1 MARSRQ
7 DRKRRQRRKLTESA
21 AVVDATT
28 LVETRT
34 GALGESLGVTP
45 TGGQKREIVVIEA
58 GWGSSG
64 YYPREVLAR
73 DCASIYPVGTHMY
86 LNHPTESEDYERP
99 ERDVRDLAAVTT
111 SECRMRGNEVVAE
124 CEVFEHYA
132 PLIDNIAPHIGCS
145 IRAMG
150 EAEQGEADGRKG
162 PIIRSLDEG
171 ISVDFVTRA
180 GAGGKVGAKLLE
192 NARGVAGTKLEEAR
206 NAGQWLEASIH
217 REFTLTADS
226 MFGNGYVSRE
236 ERIAISAAIGA
247 ALDSF
252 TAALEDSAPGL
263 YKRDPYADPQTG
275 VDVSESKADELREN
289 QQHKEDEMSDA
300 DKDQLAALTESVKKL
315 EGKVTESETR
325 ATEAEKRADRAEE
338 ALARTRAA
346 KVVAEA
352 KHTPEGA
359 SEPVSIY
366 KGLPEGAVKR
376 VTESA
381 LSGDLPKTEDG
392 KLNEDHLVERA
403 RTAAKE
409 ERDYLAS
416 AGVSLGGGPAQ
427 VVGFGESTGGGLGLP
442 DANKADDAATA
453 ALEESFKAQGMSD
466 NAAKLA
472 AGRR

>member
-1 MARSRQ
+1 MKRGSRQ
-7 DRKRRQRRKLTESA
+7 ARKQRQKRRRLVESA
-21 AVVDATT
+21 AVLDVTALT
-28 LVETRT
+28 ETHS
-34 GALGESLGVTP
+34 GALGEALGVTP
-45 TGGQKREIVVIEA
+45 TGGQKREITVIEA

-64 YYPREVLAR
+64 FYPREVLAR
-73 DCASIYPVGTHMY
+73 DCAKIYPVGTHMY

-111 SECRMRGNEVVAE
+111 GECYMKGDAVMAE

-132 PLIDNIAPHIGCS
+132 PLIDAIAPHIGCS

-150 EAEQGEADGRKG
+150 EAEQGEVEGRKG
-162 PIIRSLDEG
+162 PIIRALDEG
-171 ISVDFVTRA
+171 VSIDFVTRA

-192 NARGVAGTKLEEAR
+192 SARGVAGTVLEEAR

-226 MFGNGYVSRE
+226 MFGNGYVTRE
-236 ERIAISAAIGA
+236 ERIAMSAAIGA

-252 TAALEDSAPGL
+252 TDALEDAAPGL
-263 YKRDPYADPQTG
+263 YERDPYADPTQQG
-275 VDVSESKADELREN
+275 VDVSESKADELRET
-289 QQHKEDEMSDA
+289 QQGGHEMSDA
-300 DKDQLAALTESVKKL
+300 EKNQLAELQESVKSL
-315 EGKVTESETR
+315 EKRAEEADIKV
-325 ATEAEKRADRAEE
+325 AEAEKRADRAEE
-338 ALARTRAA
+338 ALMRIRAE
-346 KVVAEA
+346 KVVKEA

-359 SEPVSIY
+359 SEPMSVF

-376 VTESA
+376 VTEAA
-381 LSGDLPKTEDG
+381 LGGDLPTTEDG

-403 RTAAKE
+403 RNAAKE

-416 AGVSLGGGPAQ
+416 AGVKTSGGTPAQ
-427 VVGFGESTGGGLGLP
+427 VVGMGASESGNQERDLDKELT
-442 DANKADDAATA
+442 
-453 ALEESFKAQGMSD
+453 ESFQSHGLSE